1 MNVTKIEEKYF
12 DRFDYTFWEQDGKYG
27 VIHKDGHWM
36 IPPIY
41 EYVRVVEADIIYLKN
56 GDEQIITD
64 RNGKFIRAVDFD
76 RIKRLFWYPNKLYA
90 LHKNNKWAIAGED
103 FELITDYEFDSV
115 PNLGCAPLVV
125 KQNNQWVL
133 VEVNERNNR

>member
-1 MNVTKIEEKYF
+1 MKEKINQEFF

-64 RNGKFIRAVDFD
+64 RNGKFIRTVDFD
-76 RIKRLFWYPNKLYA
+76 RIKRLFWYPGNFYA
-90 LHKNNKWAIAGED
+90 LRKNGKWAIAKDD
-103 FELITDYEFDSV
+103 FELLTDYEIDDV
-115 PNLGCAPLVV
+115 PNLGCAPLAV
-125 KQNNQWVL
+125 KIGDDWKLIDIPNMKQ
-133 VEVNERNNR
+133 R

>member
-1 MNVTKIEEKYF
+1 MKMNKLNENMF
-12 DRFDYTFWEQDGKYG
+12 DRFDYAFWEQDGKYG

-56 GDEQIITD
+56 GDEQIIPD
-64 RNGKFIRAVDFD
+64 RNGELIRAVDFD
-76 RIKRLFWYPNKLYA
+76 RIKRLFWYPGRFYA
-90 LHKNNKWAIAGED
+90 LRKNRKWAIAKND
-103 FELITDYEFDSV
+103 FELLTDYEFDDV

-125 KQNNQWVL
+125 KVGNDWKL
-133 VEVNERNNR
+133 IDIPTMK

>member
-1 MNVTKIEEKYF
+1 MAPINEDRF
-12 DRFDYTFWEQDGKYG
+12 DRFDYTFWEKDGKYG

-36 IPPIY
+36 ISPSY

-76 RIKRLFWYPNKLYA
+76 KIKRLF
-90 LHKNNKWAIAGED
+90 
-103 FELITDYEFDSV
+103 
-115 PNLGCAPLVV
+115 
-125 KQNNQWVL
+125 
-133 VEVNERNNR
+133 